1 MIELPPGGEA
11 QICVAL
17 GAAST
22 LAGAQA
28 LAMRAATLD
37 FAHEKLGLLQDFW
50 DDMLGAMRIKTN
62 RPDFDRLVNDWLP
75 YQLLTARLWGRTG
88 PSQRS
93 GAYGYRDQLQDVLP
107 LILLAPELARQ
118 QILMHGRQ
126 QFVEGD
132 VLKWWHESPQGG
144 VGIGERTHASDPH
157 LWLPYVTARYVVA
170 TGDKAVLDEILPFI
184 EGEAV
189 PPGVEGHVISPLPSR
204 ERATLFEHCR
214 RAINHTLGRFGANGL
229 PLMGAGDWDDGMNLV
244 GFRGRGE
251 SVWVG
256 FFLYDILTR
265 FIPLCE
271 ARGEIKL
278 ADNLRSRAENLQA
291 ALDSCWRGDRFVR
304 AFADDGE
311 EVLPMGAMSSA
322 WPALSGAVQ
331 NERGRKALE
340 NGLAALDKGD
350 RVLLVTPPYDE
361 NSKPFP
367 GRSADYPPGVRENGG
382 QYSHGS
388 SWFVDALV
396 KLAEKA
402 ERDGDAKQAARDLAR
417 AFVVWESVSPL
428 TKTGPE
434 KIDFYGLPPHQ
445 QPADVYDG
453 PGYAGRG
460 GWAWYSGAAARMVS
474 AAHALLGITMEEGEL
489 KLRSDAFAEKAG
501 LQLESVSFKGK
512 VFAAREQAA
521 EMAGE

>member
-1 MIELPPGGEA
+1 MVA
-11 QICVAL
+11 QIARK
-17 GAAST
+17 ADT
-22 LAGAQA
+22 LASASA
-28 LAMRAATLD
+28 PTPPT
-37 FAHEKLGLLQDFW
+37 
-50 DDMLGAMRIKTN
+50 RI
-62 RPDFDRLVNDWLP
+62 
-75 YQLLTARLWGRTG
+75 
-88 PSQRS
+88 S
-93 GAYGYRDQLQDVLP
+93 G
-107 LILLAPELARQ
+107 
-118 QILMHGRQ
+118 
-126 QFVEGD
+126 
-132 VLKWWHESPQGG
+132 
-144 VGIGERTHASDPH
+144 
-157 LWLPYVTARYVVA
+157 LPYVTARYVMA

-189 PPGVEGHVISPLPSR
+189 PPDVEGHVISPLPSR

-214 RAINHTLGRFGANGL
+214 RGIEHTLGRFGANGL

-271 ARGEIKL
+271 TRGEITLANKL
-278 ADNLRSRAENLQA
+278 CSRAENLQA

-361 NSKPFP
+361 NSKPF

-382 QYSHGS
+382 QYPR
-388 SWFVDALV
+388 LV
-396 KLAEKA
+396 VV
-402 ERDGDAKQAARDLAR
+402 RRR
-417 AFVVWESVSPL
+417 AG
-428 TKTGPE
+428 K
-434 KIDFYGLPPHQ
+434 
-445 QPADVYDG
+445 
-453 PGYAGRG
+453 AGRKG
-460 GWAWYSGAAARMVS
+460 GTRRRRETGGAGFGPCFPWCGNRC
-474 AAHALLGITMEEGEL
+474 
-489 KLRSDAFAEKAG
+489 R
-501 LQLESVSFKGK
+501 
-512 VFAAREQAA
+512 R
-521 EMAGE
+521 